1 MTINELAQTNM
12 SEGLAYLIGLT
23 FPLLTDKE
31 EIVDKFHNRKYVG
44 GCVNHNEVS
53 DEDKAIHFQ
62 CVLRLFASCDIL
74 NVTIKNNKKNP
85 ADKKDFSCTPK
96 MGFTC
101 LIETTGVGIHT
112 TEEILRNRV
121 LEIETANIDIR
132 KAFVRGCFDGRGSW
146 DSTLHMFSVDID
158 RKADE
163 KEDRVDQFLLRRI
176 CESVIGKDSIQLNQ
190 REKDHKKNDQMRI
203 RKNFLNSFLT
213 HVGLYSMARTHILE
227 QHLMELGL

>member
-74 NVTIKNNKKNP
+74 NVTIKNNKK
-85 ADKKDFSCTPK
+85 KSC
-96 MGFTC
+96 
-101 LIETTGVGIHT
+101 
-112 TEEILRNRV
+112 
-121 LEIETANIDIR
+121 
-132 KAFVRGCFDGRGSW
+132 
-146 DSTLHMFSVDID
+146 
-158 RKADE
+158 
-163 KEDRVDQFLLRRI
+163 
-176 CESVIGKDSIQLNQ
+176 
-190 REKDHKKNDQMRI
+190 
-203 RKNFLNSFLT
+203 
-213 HVGLYSMARTHILE
+213 
-227 QHLMELGL
+227 